1 MKLAGPVEAQII
13 VKDEVI
19 YSYVYVFF
27 YFTNALLIVY
37 TRVASAQD
45 IVECSPRK
53 LRERVTRKPSQSEL
67 AAECFEQD
75 FDSKT
80 PSEDIQFKRTWN
92 AKGTSKQSRRR
103 LGLPP
108 AVFNLQKN
116 RKRKPEAY
124 VEHVIEGNV
133 KIYRCPRMGW
143 NSLTRRVI
151 QHGFLLMGSPSQ
163 YNDVGNNQWRGP
175 GGAIEQLQSYVGLS
189 GWRSKKVIRGILEK
203 CKQNTAYDAG
213 QREKMQQ
220 SRKRKMT
227 QNDVNLATKMLRH
240 GSGIHWATTYVNR
253 QILDSDRGT
262 GSTIT
267 PRTLARTMKK
277 SYNAEVHRRQ
287 CKKTGSKDKNSVW
300 AQARLALAKQL
311 LVQLRT
317 YMRFCFFIVLE
328 FH

>member
-1 MKLAGPVEAQII
+1 MPSLPSAVEEFSSSNETAVVLEATTRPTVNDSRYAFTITGGSHYEWCFTKI
-13 VKDEVI
+13 VINQFLLVI
-19 YSYVYVFF
+19 VDKIVPTDMAAKTYKIKTCRDLHFPARKQCEACRTRRGANNCERRGDLFICICFF

-151 QHGFLLMGSPSQ
+151 QHGFLLMGSPSE
-163 YNDVGNNQWRGP
+163 Y
-175 GGAIEQLQSYVGLS
+175 
-189 GWRSKKVIRGILEK
+189 GI
-203 CKQNTAYDAG
+203 Q
-213 QREKMQQ
+213 
-220 SRKRKMT
+220 
-227 QNDVNLATKMLRH
+227 
-240 GSGIHWATTYVNR
+240 
-253 QILDSDRGT
+253 
-262 GSTIT
+262 
-267 PRTLARTMKK
+267 
-277 SYNAEVHRRQ
+277 
-287 CKKTGSKDKNSVW
+287 
-300 AQARLALAKQL
+300 
-311 LVQLRT
+311 
-317 YMRFCFFIVLE
+317 
-328 FH
+328 